1 MVTGSSAVPFLKK
14 RMTHKLGW
22 MAMVPSGETYNW
34 FFENM
39 DHLTNISYNAKFY
52 GFKVR
57 TIRNLLQR
65 SRRDYVCMCCD
76 NFLLYLIPHTQP
88 DQYVIINHN
97 FTQSPDRFDVIDSRN
112 GSTSPLTY
120 SNNENGD
127 WYFDNS
133 TNDFYYISKKTD
145 VCTE

>member
-1 MVTGSSAVPFLKK
+1 MTGTSAVPFLKK

-22 MAMVPSGETYNW
+22 MAMLPSGETYNW

-39 DHLTNISYNAKFY
+39 DHLTNISYKAKFY

-57 TIRNLLQR
+57 TARNPLEKQR
-65 SRRDYVCMCCD
+65 PRQNYADCTDVSYFV
-76 NFLLYLIPHTQP
+76 FHHTQS

-112 GSTSPLTY
+112 GSTSPLSF

-133 TNDFYYISKKTD
+133 TNDLYYISKTKDVPTD
-145 VCTE
+145 